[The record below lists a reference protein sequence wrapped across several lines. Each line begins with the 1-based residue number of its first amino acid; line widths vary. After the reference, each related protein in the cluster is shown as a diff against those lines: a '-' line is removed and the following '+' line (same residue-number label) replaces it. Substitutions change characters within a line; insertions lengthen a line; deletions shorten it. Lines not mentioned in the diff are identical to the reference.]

1 MTIVFPVDLM
11 ILFGGPLVLIYDGLF
26 DVGYQYAILMNN
38 LYIFAQIAGS
48 LFFLYLAKTFGFHRI
63 LPFQRILFE
72 RKDLWR
78 SSLFFFIIFG
88 SALFVLANS
97 EFGFFNWLLNPRR
110 GYQLYRAGQGHW
122 YALAVSALSA
132 SYIFAL
138 LAKPTAGN
146 VIFFT
151 VFYIFFGH
159 FLGSK
164 GVLLSIFTTALIFL
178 WFLRWRHLGKIYLFG
193 VPTLFGLML
202 FNLFLAADDSFE
214 FQNILMYF
222 DHYKN
227 GADYYRSYLSGDVSL
242 FHGEILSSSFW
253 AYVPRAF
260 WPDKPWIYG
269 VINIVEMFYPGL
281 AETGNT
287 PAFGGAV
294 EQFADFG
301 PLGVVLFG
309 FFSTKAILTGVLSH
323 LIFLKPGLSFVHVTL
338 ASLMLILVQYA
349 PSFGA
354 YFTSGLYLILFLTT
368 LFVLSL
374 LKTSRKRE
382 TCSNSIW

>member
-1 MTIVFPVDLM
+1 MTIIFPVDLM
-11 ILFGGPLVLIYDGLF
+11 ILFGGPLVLISDGLF
-26 DVGYQYAILMNN
+26 DVGYQYAVLMNN
-38 LYIFAQIAGS
+38 LYIFAQVVGS

-63 LPFQRILFE
+63 LPFQHVLFE
-72 RKDLWR
+72 RKDLRR
-78 SSLFFFIIFG
+78 SSFFFLIIFL
-88 SALFVLANS
+88 SALFVLANA
-97 EFGFFNWLLNPRR
+97 ELGFFNWLLNPRQ

-122 YALAVSALSA
+122 YALAVSALSV
-132 SYIFAL
+132 SYVLAL

-146 VIFFT
+146 VIFCT
-151 VFYIFFGH
+151 VFYMCFGF

-164 GVLLSIFTTALIFL
+164 SGLLSIFTTALIFL
-178 WFLRWRHLGKIYLFG
+178 WFLRWHHLDKIYLFG
-193 VPTLFGLML
+193 IPILFGLML
-202 FNLFLAADDSFE
+202 FNLSLAIDDSFE
-214 FQNILMYF
+214 FQNVLMYF

-227 GADYYRSYLSGDVSL
+227 GADYYRSYLSGEVSL
-242 FHGEILSSSFW
+242 FHGEILSSSLW
-253 AYVPRAF
+253 AYVPRAI

-323 LIFLKPGLSFVHVTL
+323 LIFRKPGLSFVNVTL
-338 ASLMLILVQYA
+338 ASLILILVQYA

-354 YFTSGLYLILFLTT
+354 YFASGLYLILLLAT

-374 LKTSRKRE
+374 LKTLRKRV
-382 TCSNSIW
+382 TC